1 MSGYARGGQPVSGP
15 VARPHASQ
23 FWPVAWRHC
32 GTESSNYW
40 TQSCQSVLEFLQH
53 NWNNPYNYL
62 LLLPVGLR
70 TWSWKANTADTMGLL
85 WYIQRHWG
93 QNLRVTTFRCAGRGY
108 QRGDRV
114 STPKLER
121 SSTRRY
127 TPPPLP
133 SIKLRYQRAVWVVP
147 RWASRHTTCLRPY
160 CSWQLICIL
169 SLLPTEAHRAV
180 MVETFCKAILT
191 VKYWNRTSIS
201 HQPRLPFGDGEEVVR

>member
-1 MSGYARGGQPVSGP
+1 MYHLVSFFAQLHTRYGTLTLRVLLVKIYTYWHPIYTPGYVGRRPGVSGYARGGQPVSGP

-32 GTESSNYW
+32 GTESSNYC
-40 TQSCQSVLEFLQH
+40 TQSCQSVLELLQH

-85 WYIQRHWG
+85 WNIQRHWS

-121 SSTRRY
+121 SSTWRY
-127 TPPPLP
+127 TPPPTNHKAALSESSLGSSSLGFPANHLP
-133 SIKLRYQRAVWVVP
+133 
-147 RWASRHTTCLRPY
+147 
-160 CSWQLICIL
+160 
-169 SLLPTEAHRAV
+169 
-180 MVETFCKAILT
+180 
-191 VKYWNRTSIS
+191 
-201 HQPRLPFGDGEEVVR
+201 